1 MKRKL
6 LFTGLITFIVIFTGL
21 AIYGAIHNTQV
32 IHSKNI
38 ELESKTFKLHKLET
52 EFKQL
57 NTDYQK
63 EKNNNTLDATK
74 EKEYQERIQKMEAD
88 YKALEVSKANEKA
101 EKDRIAQAQSRLAQ
115 AVVPKASAS
124 GGNCVAIQEKLA
136 RLGVP
141 QDQLASAGTLAMR
154 ESSCNEYV
162 VNSIGACG
170 AFQSLPCGKWGSPG
184 TDEYYR
190 GAIAYANNR
199 YGGYNQ
205 ALAFSY
211 ANNWY

>member
-1 MKRKL
+1 M
-6 LFTGLITFIVIFTGL
+6 
-21 AIYGAIHNTQV
+21 
-32 IHSKNI
+32 
-38 ELESKTFKLHKLET
+38 ESKTFKLQKLET
-52 EFKQL
+52 QFKQL
-57 NTDYQK
+57 NADYQK
-63 EKNNNTLDATK
+63 EKDNNTLDATK

-199 YGGYNQ
+199 YGGYNG

>member
-1 MKRKL
+1 M
-6 LFTGLITFIVIFTGL
+6 
-21 AIYGAIHNTQV
+21 
-32 IHSKNI
+32 
-38 ELESKTFKLHKLET
+38 
-52 EFKQL
+52 
-57 NTDYQK
+57 
-63 EKNNNTLDATK
+63 
-74 EKEYQERIQKMEAD
+74 
-88 YKALEVSKANEKA
+88 
-101 EKDRIAQAQSRLAQ
+101 
-115 AVVPKASAS
+115 PKASAS

-199 YGGYNQ
+199 YGGYNG